1 MPKHTNDK
9 MPKKPE
15 KKKPQEKKKRV
26 SQPPKV
32 KTIKE
37 ESNGKGKGKAPA
49 KPKGK
54 GPEKPKPKPKPVTRQ
69 RGPAEA
75 GPADDKKVKT
85 LVKKKLTLT
94 KQEERKLGALAMAKY
109 ERTVAQ
115 LKQQMRHM
123 RSDTESGHSSPPST
137 TTYSSEGS
145 SGYKSV

>member
-54 GPEKPKPKPKPVTRQ
+54 GPEKPKPKPVTRQ
-69 RGPAEA
+69 RGPGEA